1 MTNISHAQLEKVSDG
16 HYLLKGQLSFTSVPK
31 LWRAHKNTL
40 FIDKVS
46 HLDIDL
52 ALLERSDSSGLAL
65 LVEWYREAEQQNKM
79 ITFYNLPKK
88 MYEIAQISGLDHIL
102 PLANNKRDE
111 V

>member
-1 MTNISHAQLEKVSDG
+1 
-16 HYLLKGQLSFTSVPK
+16 
-31 LWRAHKNTL
+31 
-40 FIDKVS
+40 
-46 HLDIDL
+46 
-52 ALLERSDSSGLAL
+52 
-65 LVEWYREAEQQNKM
+65 M